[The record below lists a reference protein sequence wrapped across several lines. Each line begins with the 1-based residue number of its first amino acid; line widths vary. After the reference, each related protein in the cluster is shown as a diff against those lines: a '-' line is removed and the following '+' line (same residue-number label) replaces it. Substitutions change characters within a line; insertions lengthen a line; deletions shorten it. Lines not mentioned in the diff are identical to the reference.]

1 MKNKKDRRYH
11 VMALLLVITAMAA
24 GYALFSETLNI
35 SGTAETTGT
44 FDVEFSSAA
53 VNTHVNAPGSSAV
66 IAASKNTLTLNVPDL
81 QKPGSSVLYDVVVRN
96 NGNIGAELLSV
107 NLTGNSDADIKLT
120 YPTFPTGTVLA
131 PGATYAFTIKVEW
144 ATISQ
149 AAPKTLNFTA
159 SLNYE
164 QE

>member
-1 MKNKKDRRYH
+1 MKTKKDKRYH
-11 VMALLLVITAMAA
+11 VMSLLLVIMGLAA

-44 FDVEFSSAA
+44 WDVEFSSATVDPSTTTA
-53 VNTHVNAPGSSAV
+53 GATAV
-66 IAASKNTLTLNVPDL
+66 ISGDKNTLTLNVPSL
-81 QKPGSSVLYDVVVRN
+81 EKPTSFALYNVVVRN

-107 NLTGNSDADIKLT
+107 NLTGNTDPDIKLT

-131 PGATYAFTIKVEW
+131 AGATYAFTIRVEW
-144 ATISQ
+144 ATESI

>member
-11 VMALLLVITAMAA
+11 VMALLLVIMSMVV

-53 VNTHVNAPGSSAV
+53 VDGTSTTVGASAV
-66 IAASKNTLTLNVPDL
+66 IAASKNTLTLNVPNL
-81 QKPGSSVLYDVVVRN
+81 EKPGNFALYNVVVRN